1 MSESSSKPDDWREQ
15 KALERFQLIAPLLDE
30 SLDTAKRLTLR
41 ETIADQ
47 NNITTRSLYRY
58 EQAYRMG
65 GFAGLKPAERTSPRS
80 TQLPENYDELLAEA
94 IQLKR
99 EVPKR
104 SVEKIIFIL
113 EGEGRVA
120 PGVLKRSTLERH
132 LYKAGFGKRQMQMY
146 NDSRKS
152 SSKRFCKPHRMM
164 LVQADIKYGPYLPIG
179 KNGAMKRTYLSSAI
193 DDHSRYV
200 IQSRFYDN
208 QEAAIVEDTF
218 HRVILKAGKFD
229 AAYVDHGS
237 QYIAAQLKL
246 SLGKLGMSV
255 RKAPVHSGQSKGK
268 VEKFHQV
275 VDSYIREAKIHK
287 IKTLEDLNS
296 HWDDYLEEYYHKTPH
311 DGIKEYYQSLGVE
324 LPPGGITPL
333 QEWNRDSRPLVFLD
347 ASVVGEAFLHHEKR
361 RVDRGA
367 CISFQGRQ
375 YETKLSLIG
384 CEVEIAYDPG
394 APEKITVSYPGI
406 ESFTAEP
413 LKIGEFCDKKPEL
426 PISMQQEEPESSRM
440 LDVLAKKHEED
451 VQQHADA
458 ISFGSYR
465 KEASNHV

>member
-65 GFAGLKPAERTSPRS
+65 GFAGLKPVERTSPRS

-179 KNGAMKRTYLSSAI
+179 KNGAMKRTYLSSA
-193 DDHSRYV
+193 Y
-200 IQSRFYDN
+200 
-208 QEAAIVEDTF
+208 
-218 HRVILKAGKFD
+218 
-229 AAYVDHGS
+229 
-237 QYIAAQLKL
+237 
-246 SLGKLGMSV
+246 
-255 RKAPVHSGQSKGK
+255 
-268 VEKFHQV
+268 
-275 VDSYIREAKIHK
+275 
-287 IKTLEDLNS
+287 
-296 HWDDYLEEYYHKTPH
+296 
-311 DGIKEYYQSLGVE
+311 IKE
-324 LPPGGITPL
+324 PGF
-333 QEWNRDSRPLVFLD
+333 RPL
-347 ASVVGEAFLHHEKR
+347 
-361 RVDRGA
+361 
-367 CISFQGRQ
+367 
-375 YETKLSLIG
+375 
-384 CEVEIAYDPG
+384 
-394 APEKITVSYPGI
+394 
-406 ESFTAEP
+406 
-413 LKIGEFCDKKPEL
+413 
-426 PISMQQEEPESSRM
+426 
-440 LDVLAKKHEED
+440 
-451 VQQHADA
+451 
-458 ISFGSYR
+458 
-465 KEASNHV
+465 